1 MELKIQN
8 VTKKYKDLVAV
19 NAFDGTLT
27 PGIYGLL
34 GPNGAGKT
42 TLLRVVCAL
51 TRPTE
56 GKVLYGNMEIEKL
69 GAEYRK
75 VLGFMPQNFGYYP
88 HFKTERY
95 LEYIASIKG
104 LNPHYAKNKISSLLE
119 LVGLT
124 EKRKSKVGHLSGGMR
139 QRLGIAQ
146 ALLNDPDVLILDE
159 PTAGLDPEERVK
171 FRNLI
176 STISQEKI
184 TILSTHI
191 ITDVAYIAS
200 DILLMKEGHLTFRGS
215 VDALIGMVQGKVWS
229 TTVESCEIGGITKNY
244 IVSNVQNTA
253 DQTELRIISG
263 DKPTNDAVQVEPTL
277 EDAYLFYTGEIGTA
291 GGPENEI

>member
-8 VTKKYKDLVAV
+8 VTKRYKNLIAV
-19 NAFDGTLT
+19 NEFSEALT

-42 TLLRVVCAL
+42 TLMRMICAL

-56 GKVLYGNMEIEKL
+56 GKILYGNMEINNL
-69 GAEYRK
+69 GEEYRK

-88 HFKTERY
+88 NFTTYRY

-104 LNPHYAKNKISSLLE
+104 LNPGYAKQKINSLLE
-119 LVGLT
+119 TVGLT
-124 EKRKSKVGHLSGGMR
+124 EKSKSKVKTLSGGMR

-146 ALLNDPDVLILDE
+146 ALLNDPHVLILDE
-159 PTAGLDPEERVK
+159 PTAGLDPAERVR

-176 STISQEKI
+176 STVSQDKI

-191 ITDVAYIAS
+191 VTDVAHIANK
-200 DILLMKEGHLTFRGS
+200 ILLMQKGRLEYEGS
-215 VDALIGMVQGKVWS
+215 VDNLRNVVLGKVWQV
-229 TTVESCEIGGITKNY
+229 TTKNGEADVIISKY
-244 IVSNVQNTA
+244 IVSNVYNTA
-253 DQTELRIISG
+253 EGTVLRIVS
-263 DKPTNDAVQVEPTL
+263 DSKPTPNAIEAEPTL
-277 EDAYLFYTGEIGTA
+277 EDAYLFYTGETGRA
-291 GGPENEI
+291 DNEV

>member
-1 MELKIQN
+1 MELKIQS
-8 VTKKYKDLVAV
+8 VSKKYKDLIAV
-19 NAFDGTLT
+19 NAFDCTLT

-42 TLLRVVCAL
+42 TLMRIICAL

-56 GKVLYGNMEIEKL
+56 GKIFYGNMEIGNL

-104 LNPHYAKNKISSLLE
+104 LNPNFAKGKINSLLE

-176 STISQEKI
+176 STVSQNKI

-191 ITDVAYIAS
+191 VTDVAYIAS
-200 DILLMKEGHLTFRGS
+200 DILLMKKGRLTFRGS
-215 VDALIGMVQGKVWS
+215 VDNLTNVVQGKVWT
-229 TTVESCEIGGITKNY
+229 TTVKSGEVDDITAKC
-244 IVSNVQNTA
+244 IVSNVHNTA
-253 DQTELRIISG
+253 IGTELRIISQS
-263 DKPTNDAVQVEPTL
+263 KPTSNAIQVEPTL
-277 EDAYLFYTGEIGTA
+277 EDAYLFYTGEKGIQ
-291 GGPENEI
+291 GGAE